1 MPIYIVE
8 KLTEIREHAQELL
21 EGAGEP
27 EEVRN
32 QHYFW
37 ILNAARSI
45 ELKLEG
51 IRDVLAAFA
60 EIDEAV
66 QSGGEPVFTVR
77 QIERIIVKYKK
88 ERKMD

>member
-1 MPIYIVE
+1 MPVYIVE
-8 KLTEIREHAQELL
+8 KLAEIREHAQRLL
-21 EGAGEP
+21 EDVEEP

-45 ELKLEG
+45 ELKLDG

-60 EIDEAV
+60 EIGEAI
-66 QSGGEPVFTVR
+66 QSEGEPVFTVR
-77 QIERIIVKYKK
+77 QIERIIGKYKK
-88 ERKMD
+88 ERKMV